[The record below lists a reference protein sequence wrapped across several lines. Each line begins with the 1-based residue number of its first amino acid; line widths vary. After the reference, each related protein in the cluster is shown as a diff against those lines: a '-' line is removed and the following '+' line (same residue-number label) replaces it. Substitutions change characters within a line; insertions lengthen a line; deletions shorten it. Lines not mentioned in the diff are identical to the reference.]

1 MVRDSLALGKLR
13 SSSEPPRATV
23 KCEKLKEPPLKQ
35 LKEKVPVLMRV
46 TEKQTG
52 DSTGPGGEEQIT
64 NTPIS

>member
-1 MVRDSLALGKLR
+1 MVRDSLAPGKLR
-13 SSSEPPRATV
+13 SSPEPPRATV

-35 LKEKVPVLMRV
+35 LKEKVLMRV